1 MLLPASAAFA
11 DIILDDFT
19 DSAVGEVRRFAD
31 FVETLNVGE
40 LNSRREIRTRGSDVT
55 GSLDVNVASPGQM
68 TMAISEVQQESSG
81 FPSTYVSFDYYFAAP
96 MDVTEGGMNDA
107 ILFDFAELVGDV
119 QPRYLEAFAID
130 NTHVGDA
137 FLIRLSPIV
146 ANASPHTLIAPF
158 DQFTFRAPGDPDPT
172 TLREVRFNFFFSQMG
187 QLNWSA
193 RLERIRF
200 GPSIVPE
207 PTTTLLVS
215 WGVSFCCCYCLR
227 RKGVEHV
234 ARNSEALLD
243 LAGIRRGACHERT
256 SGARCR

>member
-1 MLLPASAAFA
+1 MLLPASRAIA

-31 FVETLNVGE
+31 FVETLNVGQ
-40 LNSRREIRTRGSDVT
+40 LNSRRGIRIRGSVLS
-55 GSLDVNVASPGQM
+55 GRLDVNVASPGQM
-68 TMAISEVQQESSG
+68 TMQIGEIQQASSG

-96 MDVTEGGMNDA
+96 TDVTEGGVNDA

-146 ANASPHTLIAPF
+146 ANALPHILIAPF
-158 DQFTFRAPGDPDPT
+158 DQFTLRAPGGPDPT

-207 PTTTLLVS
+207 PSTKQLVL
-215 WGVSFCCCYCLR
+215 WGVLFCCGYWCITSSHAQLSDSSSSET
-227 RKGVEHV
+227 GGPHAAT
-234 ARNSEALLD
+234 ARGRN
-243 LAGIRRGACHERT
+243 H
-256 SGARCR
+256 